1 MIAFS
6 DISEVR
12 SVVDNE
18 EFLSIMKEAYR
29 NSGYELMG
37 YADQGFRVMSTNK
50 VIEDISDFKNQK
62 IRTME
67 NVNHMDFWKAIGASA
82 TPMTFSEVYIG
93 LQQNTIDAQENPYEV
108 IVSNKLHEQ
117 QKYIVETNHLAHLI
131 SLVVSEEFYEKL
143 AEEQRDIID
152 EAAEVAIEYA
162 RKASDSRISEKI
174 DIIKES
180 GTEIIKI
187 SDELRNKMGT
197 AAVNAAKAVNYE
209 SAGTIEFLLDKHGDF
224 YFMEMNTRIQVE
236 HPVTEMVTSVDIVKE
251 QLNIANGMELS
262 LTQDNIKIDGHSIE
276 CRINAE
282 NPKLGFAPSPGKI
295 KFLNLPGGNGVRVD
309 TAVYNG
315 YTIPPNYD
323 SMIAKLIVHG
333 KSRDEAIKKMLRA
346 LDEFVIE
353 GINTNIEFQISI
365 LKNQAFRLG
374 TYDTSFISKEF
385 KL

>member
-1 MIAFS
+1 MRQLKSS
-6 DISEVR
+6 D
-12 SVVDNE
+12 
-18 EFLSIMKEAYR
+18 
-29 NSGYELMG
+29 
-37 YADQGFRVMSTNK
+37 
-50 VIEDISDFKNQK
+50 VI
-62 IRTME
+62 
-67 NVNHMDFWKAIGASA
+67 FW
-82 TPMTFSEVYIG
+82 TFESY
-93 LQQNTIDAQENPYEV
+93 
-108 IVSNKLHEQ
+108 
-117 QKYIVETNHLAHLI
+117 I
-131 SLVVSEEFYEKL
+131 SLSLWFIKVEEL
-143 AEEQRDIID
+143 
-152 EAAEVAIEYA
+152 
-162 RKASDSRISEKI
+162 ST
-174 DIIKES
+174 
-180 GTEIIKI
+180 G
-187 SDELRNKMGT
+187 
-197 AAVNAAKAVNYE
+197 
-209 SAGTIEFLLDKHGDF
+209 
-224 YFMEMNTRIQVE
+224 
-236 HPVTEMVTSVDIVKE
+236 VDIVKE
-251 QLNIANGMELS
+251 QIRVANGNELS
-262 LTQDNIKIDGHSIE
+262 VKQEDVTFSGHAIE